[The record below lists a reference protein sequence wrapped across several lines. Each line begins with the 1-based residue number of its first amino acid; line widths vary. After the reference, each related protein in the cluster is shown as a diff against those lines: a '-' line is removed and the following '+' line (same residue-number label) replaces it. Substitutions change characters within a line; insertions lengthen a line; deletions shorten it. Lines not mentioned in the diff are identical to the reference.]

1 MPDDILFRFR
11 NLAPISWDN
20 VVNLIDILVV
30 SYLIYRLLLIVRN
43 ARAWKIFMGIFMFV
57 AVLFLSDV
65 LGLRTLHW
73 ILDKATALGPVAL
86 VILLLPELRQAL
98 EGLGRFGGSLP
109 NRLATSAGTTQ
120 TGTIDAIVAS
130 AGEMAAARIGAI
142 IVIERTTHLNDIA
155 DNGVRLDAALSSSL
169 ITSIFYGENPL
180 HDGALIIRGDRAV
193 AAACQLPLSENT
205 KISPHLHMRHRAGI
219 GVSEHSDSVVVIIS
233 EERGQITVAISG
245 QITPC
250 ETPHRLQEL
259 LLKEIGPSENGR
271 STKRRREGDSKD
283 VA

>member
-1 MPDDILFRFR
+1 
-11 NLAPISWDN
+11 
-20 VVNLIDILVV
+20 
-30 SYLIYRLLLIVRN
+30 
-43 ARAWKIFMGIFMFV
+43 MGIFTFV

-98 EGLGRFGGSLP
+98 EGLGRFGGAFP
-109 NRLATSAGTTQ
+109 NRLATSTSSTQ
-120 TGTIDAIVAS
+120 TGTLEAIVTS

-142 IVIERTTHLNDIA
+142 IVIERTTQLNDIA
-155 DNGVRLDAALSSSL
+155 DNGVRLDSMISSSL

-180 HDGALIIRGDRAV
+180 HDGALIVRGDRAV

-205 KISPHLHMRHRAGI
+205 KISSQLHMRHRAGI
-219 GVSEHSDSVVVIIS
+219 GISEHSDCVVIIIS
-233 EERGQITVAISG
+233 EERGQITVAING
-245 QITPC
+245 QITTC
-250 ETPHRLQEL
+250 ETPHRLLEL
-259 LLKEIGPSENGR
+259 LLKEAGPGDNGK
-271 STKRRREGDSKD
+271 SSRRRRQGDSND

>member
-155 DNGVRLDAALSSSL
+155 AQSVARVVIVYGNGTSELSPVL
-169 ITSIFYGENPL
+169 K
-180 HDGALIIRGDRAV
+180 
-193 AAACQLPLSENT
+193 LPLDTGGVYDCTPTLSHTIVNAEGRRIT
-205 KISPHLHMRHRAGI
+205 GVFVRVLHRAPNGGRLFI
-219 GVSEHSDSVVVIIS
+219 DNVTLIRQRDGVAPAQSPTDGGLIPLPLPPAPDATLTPTPVIITDP
-233 EERGQITVAISG
+233 IPLP
-245 QITPC
+245 TP
-250 ETPHRLQEL
+250 ETHDE
-259 LLKEIGPSENGR
+259 
-271 STKRRREGDSKD
+271 
-283 VA
+283 